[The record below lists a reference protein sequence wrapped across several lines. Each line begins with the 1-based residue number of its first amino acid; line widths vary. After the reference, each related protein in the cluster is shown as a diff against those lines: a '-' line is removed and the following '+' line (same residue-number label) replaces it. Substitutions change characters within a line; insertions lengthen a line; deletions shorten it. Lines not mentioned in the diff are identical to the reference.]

1 MPKYTVRTGMRFG
14 ASNEYKAGDVVE
26 LSEAEAL
33 GFLDKLALSD
43 ETGGREL
50 TASAPN
56 TFATTAAETGDDAP
70 HTAVVTD
77 GLSDALPDGF
87 PYADKLTAGGYT
99 TLTAVAQATDADLL
113 DVKGIGK
120 ASLQAIREAL

>member
-26 LSEAEAL
+26 LSEADAL
-33 GFLDKLALSD
+33 GFLDKLALRD

-50 TASAPN
+50 TASAPS
-56 TFATTAAETGDDAP
+56 TFATT
-70 HTAVVTD
+70 
-77 GLSDALPDGF
+77 DALPDGF